1 MALAWSGVSATSP
14 WGTATPYS
22 LRMALPW
29 YSWIFTGSG
38 FAGDL
43 PGEPDDRVV
52 LLRHQPFLEGDD
64 GVVGDVDVLGADLGA
79 ALGDVAEAEPGL
91 GLGQLQ
97 TIVGVERMHLELGN
111 AHEEAGSCEAALVL
125 RMITDDVTHVL
136 TEEALDAL
144 AELLAPLHVLLL
156 HPPRSVRF
164 LGPGPE
170 GRHLLGPLEV
180 EGDVR
185 GEVAIQREGL
195 DGRYRHRLARI
206 EGVHA
211 GHAHEARLAVDL
223 RAARPALARLA
234 VPAAGEI
241 AGLGRLDG
249 VDHVED
255 DHALLHGH
263 AVVLEGAA
271 LGVAAPHPHGH
282 LGAGGHH
289 LRSWRS
295 ALSSGGG
302 WGSGSCFTVNCP
314 PCRRSTTL
322 ILPKWSSANG

>member
-1 MALAWSGVSATSP
+1 
-14 WGTATPYS
+14 
-22 LRMALPW
+22 MALPW

-52 LLRHQPFLEGDD
+52 LLRHQPFLEGND
-64 GVVGDVDVLGADLGA
+64 GVVGDVDVLRAHVGA
-79 ALGDVAEAEPGL
+79 ALGDVAVSEPGL
-91 GLGQLQ
+91 GLRQLQ
-97 TIVGVERMHLELGN
+97 AVVDVERVHLELGN
-111 AHEEAGSCEAALVL
+111 AHEEAGPRAAAHAL
-125 RMITDDVTHVL
+125 RRIADDVAHVL
-136 TEEALDAL
+136 AEEAPDTL
-144 AELLAPLHVLLL
+144 ADLLSPLHAFML
-156 HPPRSVRF
+156 HPPRPLR
-164 LGPGPE
+164 LRGPRLE

-180 EGDVR
+180 EGDVG

-195 DGRYRHRLARI
+195 DGRHRHRLARI

-223 RAARPALARLA
+223 RAARAALARLA

-241 AGLGRLDG
+241 ARLGRLDS

-271 LGVAAPHPHGH
+271 LGVAAPHAHGH
-282 LGAGGHH
+282 LRAGGHH

-302 WGSGSCFTVNCP
+302 SGSGSRFTVNCP

-322 ILPKWSSANG
+322 TLPKWSSAKG